1 MLIIDD
7 NRDSAEAMALLLESE
22 GHQVV
27 TINDGPGAIAKAR
40 EFNPDVAIV
49 DIGLPAMDGYEVARQ
64 IHQVLPKVLLIAVS
78 GWRIDPADER
88 TRTAGFSLY
97 FTKPMEPAK
106 IKEILAHPD
115 IIRIDKD

>member
-1 MLIIDD
+1 VLIIDD